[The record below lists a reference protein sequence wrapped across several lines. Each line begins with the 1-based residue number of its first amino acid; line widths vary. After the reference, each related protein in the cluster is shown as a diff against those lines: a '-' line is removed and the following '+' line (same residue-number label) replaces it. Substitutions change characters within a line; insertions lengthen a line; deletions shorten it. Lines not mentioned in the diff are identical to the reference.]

1 MLAAKCCE
9 LDCLPSSVGK
19 LFETNI
25 HEMWSR
31 CGRAVGVRLRESDD
45 LREPTVLPS
54 SEAVRSRSASS
65 TIPAMSRLE
74 QL

>member
-1 MLAAKCCE
+1 MLHVKNSFWIHRVFLLAF
-9 LDCLPSSVGK
+9 LP
-19 LFETNI
+19 
-25 HEMWSR
+25 WPPR